1 MQLCHKKSNSYKM
14 PFQVFQDESSSSSV
28 ENSSRNTI
36 STPQPTLRQPPN
48 QSTVQEKVAIPEV
61 KAEKKFNNQ
70 NKTQKGGK
78 DSDKAKIDGFRR
90 LVEQDTPIPQ
100 NKENYDYLRK
110 IYSTDKKKSKST
122 TDLQDMS
129 RTPLKDITV
138 HYQSRLK
145 RTLLVRAIYSL

>member
-1 MQLCHKKSNSYKM
+1 M

-28 ENSSRNTI
+28 ESSGRNTV
-36 STPQPTLRQPPN
+36 STPKPTLRQPPN
-48 QSTVQEKVAIPEV
+48 HYTVQEKAEIPEL

-70 NKTQKGGK
+70 NKSKKSEK
-78 DSDKAKIDGFRR
+78 DSDKATVDGFRR

-122 TDLQDMS
+122 TDLQDLS
-129 RTPLKDITV
+129 RTPLEDITF

-145 RTLLVRAIYSL
+145 RTLLVKGLNLHRI